1 VVLRFTD
8 YNILMTTAAQ
18 SFYHPDPAVIVASPN
33 PGVRKQI
40 LQNLLQSSI
49 SAAEALGGA
58 DALGKLESSECQLLF
73 LDRRLPDLDA
83 EELLQIIHRRFP
95 GIDVLLLDDSGHPL
109 LPSQWRSAGAHHLFE
124 TIGRWTAPERPT
136 HSPQTGLA
144 TVEPLPGM
152 IGQSP
157 CMQAVYRMARL
168 VASRTTP
175 VLITGASGT
184 GKEVVAQAIHRLS
197 LRASKEFVVINCAA
211 IPEALL
217 ESELFGYVRGAF
229 TGAVQSR
236 VGRIHGAHG
245 GTLFL
250 DEVGELPLGMQAKL
264 LRFLEQGEV
273 QRLGSSDVFRVD
285 VRVLAA
291 SNVNL
296 AELAERKLFREDL
309 FYRLSVFPI
318 ELPPLA
324 QRHGDVEPLAR
335 HFLRMFDPE
344 NANAGMLPD
353 TVHLL
358 EKHSWPGNVRELQHV
373 IERASILAEGGPIL
387 LEHLGL
393 PGSDIAKLATAGGH
407 FA

>member
-1 VVLRFTD
+1 
-8 YNILMTTAAQ
+8 MTTLAHALY
-18 SFYHPDPAVIVASPN
+18 FPDPAVIVASPN
-33 PGVRKQI
+33 PGIRKQI
-40 LQNLLQSSI
+40 VQNLLQSRI
-49 SAAEALGGA
+49 TAAEALGGA

-73 LDRRLPDLDA
+73 LDRKLPDLDT

-95 GIDVLLLDDSGHPL
+95 GIDVLLLDEAGHPL

-124 TIGRWTAPERPT
+124 TIGRWSAPAAEM
-136 HSPQTGLA
+136 HSAQA
-144 TVEPLPGM
+144 TPAAIEPLPGM
-152 IGQSP
+152 VGQAP
-157 CMQAVYRMARL
+157 CMHQVYRMARL
-168 VASRTTP
+168 VAPRTTP

-184 GKEVVAQAIHRLS
+184 GKEVVAEAIHRLS
-197 LRASKEFVVINCAA
+197 PRANKEFVVINCAA

-236 VGRIHGAHG
+236 IGRIHSAHG

-250 DEVGELPLGMQAKL
+250 DEIGELPLGMQAKL
-264 LRFLEQGEV
+264 LRFLDQGEV

-291 SNVNL
+291 SNAKL
-296 AELAERKLFREDL
+296 AELAERKQFREDL

-318 ELPPLA
+318 ELPALS
-324 QRHGDVEPLAR
+324 QRHADVEALAR
-335 HFLRMFDPE
+335 HFLRKFEPE
-344 NANAGMLPD
+344 NADAALSQA
-353 TVHLL
+353 VVRLL

-373 IERASILAEGGPIL
+373 IERASILAGGGPIL
-387 LEHLGL
+387 PEHLGL
-393 PGSDIAKLATAGGH
+393 PGCEISQLAVAGRH